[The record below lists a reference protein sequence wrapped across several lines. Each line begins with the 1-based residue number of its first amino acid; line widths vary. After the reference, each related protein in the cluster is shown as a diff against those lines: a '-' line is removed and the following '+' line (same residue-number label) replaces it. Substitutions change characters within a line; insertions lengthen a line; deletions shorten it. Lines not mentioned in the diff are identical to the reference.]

1 MKFAHMADMHFDTP
15 FSSLN
20 VKEGL
25 GEKRRLEQRN
35 AFRKAIDY
43 ILENDIEYLFISGDL
58 YENEYVRKSTI
69 DFIKDQFARI
79 PDTKIVI
86 SPGNHDPYINGS
98 YYSSYDFGKNVYVFS
113 NSRIERIE
121 DENVAIYGMAFTDF
135 YMNES
140 AFENFEIEDPGKL
153 NILVAHCDLNGA
165 KSGEG
170 MGYNKVAES
179 KLKSLKFDYCAIGHI
194 HKNNLDN
201 ENRIFYPGSTI
212 SLGFDELGDHGM
224 IVGEITKKKLD
235 MDFVVLDDRKYV
247 ELEIIV
253 SDLESKEELIE
264 KIVGLDLN
272 SSYLYKLVLV
282 GNRNFEIDTRGLLKV
297 LEADNILKIKDE
309 TKIAYNLEMIAS
321 QNNLRGM
328 FVNEVIKMYN
338 EGKYTK
344 EECEKAIE
352 IGLESM

>member
-43 ILENDIEYLFISGDL
+43 ILENDIEYLFIPGDL

-79 PDTKIVI
+79 PNTKII
-86 SPGNHDPYINGS
+86 IAPGNHDPYINGS

-113 NSRIERIE
+113 SSRIERIE

-170 MGYNKVAES
+170 MGSA
-179 KLKSLKFDYCAIGHI
+179 GG
-194 HKNNLDN
+194 
-201 ENRIFYPGSTI
+201 R
-212 SLGFDELGDHGM
+212 
-224 IVGEITKKKLD
+224 
-235 MDFVVLDDRKYV
+235 
-247 ELEIIV
+247 
-253 SDLESKEELIE
+253 
-264 KIVGLDLN
+264 
-272 SSYLYKLVLV
+272 
-282 GNRNFEIDTRGLLKV
+282 RGLARIPEHAWYGRHRRRRRDGRSGEFQT
-297 LEADNILKIKDE
+297 EAGRQADVAQEGLLC
-309 TKIAYNLEMIAS
+309 Y
-321 QNNLRGM
+321 RGRD
-328 FVNEVIKMYN
+328 Y
-338 EGKYTK
+338 
-344 EECEKAIE
+344 
-352 IGLESM
+352 L